1 MLEIILM
8 LLGLAFPNSDT
19 NTVTSDDPN
28 QTTIE
33 NTQSVDDGSGGTGGN
48 GAQNPPKTPYIF
60 KRADFL

>member
-19 NTVTSDDPN
+19 NTVTSDNPN

-33 NTQSVDDGSGGTGGN
+33 NTQSVDDGSGATSGN
-48 GAQNPPKTPYIF
+48 GGQVPPKAP
-60 KRADFL
+60 

>member
-8 LLGLAFPNSDT
+8 LMGLAFPNSDT

-48 GAQNPPKTPYIF
+48 GAQNPPKTP
-60 KRADFL
+60 

>member
-28 QTTIE
+28 QITIE
-33 NTQSVDDGSGGTGGN
+33 NIQSVDDGSGSDTKGNTG
-48 GAQNPPKTPYIF
+48 QTPPPAPTP
-60 KRADFL
+60 